1 MDLAGIKAQ
10 FATTLG
16 AMAGLTGGALAEHPD
31 SLSSTPVVVMG
42 MPKGSTHTGSQ
53 QRTVI
58 DQPFRLYVERIADE
72 ARTAALVDPWVN
84 AVIAALAPINSAQGP
99 GLWAVITGIDWDT
112 DKYYQVADAAYHAID
127 FTAHLEQIETVS
139 TYGAI

>member
-1 MDLAGIKAQ
+1 MNLAGIKAQ

-16 AMAGLTGGALAEHPD
+16 AMTGLTGGALAEHPD
-31 SLSSTPVVVMG
+31 ALGTTPVIVMG
-42 MPKGSTHTGSQ
+42 MPKGQTRSGSQ
-53 QRTVI
+53 QRTTI
-58 DQPFRLYVERIADE
+58 EQPFRLYVERVADE
-72 ARTAALVDPWVN
+72 ARTAALVDPWVD

-112 DKYYQVADAAYHAID
+112 DKYYEVAGAAYHAID
-127 FTAHLEQIETVS
+127 FTAHLEQIETVN